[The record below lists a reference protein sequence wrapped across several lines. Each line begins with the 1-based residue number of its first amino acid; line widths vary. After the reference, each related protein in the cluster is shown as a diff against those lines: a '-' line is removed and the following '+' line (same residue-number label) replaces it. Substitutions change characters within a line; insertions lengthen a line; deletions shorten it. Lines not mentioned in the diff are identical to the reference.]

1 MDKLLETKFVLKG
14 ARNPQTPTPP
24 THNNSAMSTDGT
36 THLPPVFKT
45 SPLFTETSSGTDSD
59 SYTTPKHSHDHP
71 HTAPAQ
77 HQNRRTS
84 PTTTENE
91 EEEAVIAYYIQPGGR
106 IVPVNIHPDVA
117 DSPTSQ
123 RASIDTATQT
133 YTRTQAHA
141 HTHTQGR
148 GAVVGTGAAMV
159 VRNSADLAPEG
170 WLDEDRGGER
180 VRADSAEHLAVLSDL
195 TPAWM
200 GGR

>member
-36 THLPPVFKT
+36 THLPPVFK
-45 SPLFTETSSGTDSD
+45 SFPLFTETSSGTDSD

-84 PTTTENE
+84 PTTTESE

-123 RASIDTATQT
+123 RASIDTATQ
-133 YTRTQAHA
+133 A
-141 HTHTQGR
+141 HTHTHAQGY
-148 GAVVGTGAAMV
+148 GVGGGVGTGAAMV
-159 VRNSADLAPEG
+159 VRNSADLAPEW
-170 WLDEDRGGER
+170 WLDEDRAGDR
-180 VRADSAEHLAVLSDL
+180 VQADSAEHLAVLSDL